1 MRNDWSGQSFP
12 HPPGRKPIVGDAL
25 GADVKA
31 PLQSTMRRAEG
42 LGPIFEL
49 QVFDQKFVFVTG
61 AELAAELAD
70 ESRFVKALSPSL
82 VSLREF
88 AGQGLFTAYNDET
101 NWALAH
107 DLLRPAFTKAAMQR
121 YHPIMLAAAQE
132 LFDTWDAREAPV
144 DVSADMT
151 KLTMETISRT
161 AFSTDFGSFSRSEP
175 HPFIPAMI
183 AALKAGQRKGSL
195 NAMPGA
201 ALMAKR
207 IDKKNAHH
215 QAYVDSLL
223 DGIIAERRGSGAV
236 DESDLL
242 GIMLHTPHP
251 ESGQRLDDLNIRHQ
265 ILTFLVAG
273 HETTSGAL
281 SFALYHLSRDPEI
294 LARAQ
299 AEVDQ
304 ILGPDRD
311 AEPTFEQVAKFRYL
325 RRVLDESLRLWPTAP
340 AYARSPRE
348 TTVLSTGH
356 TMRPEDWAIVIL
368 PLMHR
373 DPAVWGD
380 DAEEFDPDRFLPE
393 NARGRQPHSY
403 KPFGTGERSCI
414 GRQFALH
421 EAILVLARMLH
432 RYDIAGDPDYE
443 LEIAERL
450 TLMPHGFELTVG
462 PRTPATVLPAG
473 ESAQAEPS
481 EVCPVSSIG
490 QPGFQ
495 ATSHGCPSGSAK

>member
-1 MRNDWSGQSFP
+1 VRNDWSGQSFP
-12 HPPGRKPIVGDAL
+12 HPPGRRPVIGDIRKIDPAT
-25 GADVKA
+25 
-31 PLQSTMRRAEG
+31 PLQSMMERG
-42 LGPIFEL
+42 KDLGPVFEAH
-49 QVFDQKFVFVTG
+49 VFDQKFVFVTG
-61 AELAAELAD
+61 AELAAELCD
-70 ESRFVKALSPSL
+70 ESRFEKGLSPAL
-82 VSLREF
+82 VALREF
-88 AGQGLFTAYNDET
+88 AGEGLFTAYNDDT

-107 DLLRPAFTKAAMQR
+107 DLLRPAFTKSAMQS

-132 LFDTWDAREAPV
+132 LFDLWDTKSEPV

-201 ALMAKR
+201 KLMAKR
-207 IDKKNAHH
+207 IDKRNAHH
-215 QAYVDSLL
+215 QAYVDELL
-223 DGIIAERRGSGAV
+223 DDIIAERRATDEV
-236 DESDLL
+236 DETDLL

-251 ESGQRLDDLNIRHQ
+251 ETGARLDDLNIRHQ

-281 SFALYHLSRDPEI
+281 SFALYYLSRNPEI

-299 AEVDQ
+299 AEVDE
-304 ILGPDRD
+304 ILGADKD

-325 RRVLDESLRLWPTAP
+325 RRVLDEGLRLWPTAP
-340 AYARSPRE
+340 AFARSPRE

-368 PLMHR
+368 PMMHR
-373 DPAVWGD
+373 DKSVWGD
-380 DAEEFDPDRFLPE
+380 DADQFDPDRFLAE
-393 NARGRQPHSY
+393 NSRGRQPHTY

-450 TLMPHGFELTVG
+450 TLMPTGFTLALS
-462 PRTPATVLPAG
+462 PRAPAVT
-473 ESAQAEPS
+473 AQL
-481 EVCPVSSIG
+481 G
-490 QPGFQ
+490 QG
-495 ATSHGCPSGSAK
+495 AAARG

>member
-1 MRNDWSGQSFP
+1 MRNDWGGQTFP
-12 HPPGRKPIVGDAL
+12 HPPGRKPIIGDVL
-25 GADVKA
+25 GADVDA
-31 PLQSTMRRAEG
+31 PLQSTMRRAAD
-42 LGPIFEL
+42 LGPIFEMNI
-49 QVFDQKFVFVTG
+49 FDQKFVFVTG
-61 AELAAELAD
+61 AELAAELCD
-70 ESRFVKALSPSL
+70 ESRFEKGLSPAL
-82 VSLREF
+82 VALREF
-88 AGQGLFTAYNDET
+88 AGEGLFTAYNDDT

-107 DLLRPAFTKAAMQR
+107 DLLRPAFTKAAMQS

-132 LFDTWDAREAPV
+132 LFDLWDSHGKPV

-161 AFSTDFGSFSRSEP
+161 AFSTDFGSFSRAEP

-201 ALMAKR
+201 SLLSKR

-215 QAYVDSLL
+215 LAYVDSLL
-223 DGIIAERRGSGAV
+223 DGIIAERRAGEV

-251 ESGQRLDDLNIRHQ
+251 ETGARLDDVNIRHQ

-281 SFALYHLSRDPEI
+281 SFALYYIAQNPDI
-294 LARAQ
+294 LAKAHS
-299 AEVDQ
+299 EVDQ

-311 AEPTFEQVAKFRYL
+311 VEPTFEQVAKFRYL
-325 RRVLDESLRLWPTAP
+325 RRVLDEGLRLWPTAP
-340 AYARSPRE
+340 AFARSPRE

-356 TMRPEDWAIVIL
+356 TMRPGDWAIVIL
-368 PLMHR
+368 PMMHR
-373 DPAVWGD
+373 DKAVWGE
-380 DAEEFDPDRFLPE
+380 DADQFDPDRFVAE

-432 RYDIAGDPDYE
+432 RYDVAADPDYE
-443 LEIAERL
+443 LDIAERL
-450 TLMPHGFELTVG
+450 TLMPKGFELTLT
-462 PRTPATVLPAG
+462 PRVPSVQSHQG
-473 ESAQAEPS
+473 EPS
-481 EVCPVSSIG
+481 VV
-490 QPGFQ
+490 
-495 ATSHGCPSGSAK
+495 

>member
-1 MRNDWSGQSFP
+1 MRNDWSGQTFP
-12 HPPGRKPIVGDAL
+12 HPAGRKPVVGDAL
-25 GADVKA
+25 GADVQA
-31 PLQSTMRRAEG
+31 PLQSTMRRAKD

-49 QVFDQKFVFVTG
+49 KIFDQKFVFVVG

-70 ESRFVKALSPSL
+70 ESRFAKGLSPAL
-82 VSLREF
+82 VALREF
-88 AGQGLFTAYNDET
+88 AGEGLFTAYNDET

-121 YHPIMLAAAQE
+121 YHPVMLAAAQE
-132 LFDTWDAREAPV
+132 LFDTWDARDTPV

-161 AFSTDFGSFSRSEP
+161 AFSTDFGSFSRTEP

-183 AALKAGQRKGSL
+183 SALKAGQRKGSL

-207 IDKKNAHH
+207 IDKRNAHH

-223 DGIIAERRGSGAV
+223 DGIIAERREAGEI

-251 ESGQRLDDLNIRHQ
+251 ETGERLDDLNIRHQ

-281 SFALYHLSRDPEI
+281 SFALFYLSRDPEI

-311 AEPTFEQVAKFRYL
+311 TEPTFEQVAKFRYL
-325 RRVLDESLRLWPTAP
+325 RRVLDEGLRLWPTAP
-340 AYARSPRE
+340 AFARSPRE

-356 TMRPEDWAIVIL
+356 TMRPEDWAIVVL
-368 PLMHR
+368 PMMHR
-373 DPAVWGD
+373 DPAVWGE
-380 DAEEFDPDRFLPE
+380 DADQFDPDRFLPE

-421 EAILVLARMLH
+421 EAILVLARLLH

-450 TLMPHGFELTVG
+450 TLMPKGFELTIR
-462 PRTPATVLPAG
+462 PRVP
-473 ESAQAEPS
+473 QPS
-481 EVCPVSSIG
+481 ETSPASSID
-490 QPGFQ
+490 QSGFQ

>member
-1 MRNDWSGQSFP
+1 MQNDWSGQNFP
-12 HPPGRKPIVGDAL
+12 HPAGRKPLVGGAL
-25 GADVKA
+25 GSVGPT
-31 PLQSTMRRAEG
+31 PLQNTMRRSAG

-49 QVFDQKFVFVTG
+49 KVFDQKFVFVVG

-70 ESRFVKALSPSL
+70 ESRFVKGLSPAL
-82 VSLREF
+82 VALREF
-88 AGQGLFTAYNDET
+88 AGEGLFTAYNDET
-101 NWALAH
+101 NWGLAH
-107 DLLRPAFTKAAMQR
+107 DLLRPAFTKDAMR
-121 YHPIMLAAAQE
+121 GYHPVMLAAAQE
-132 LFDTWDAREAPV
+132 LFDLWDLKAGPV

-183 AALKAGQRKGSL
+183 AALKAGQRKGAL
-195 NAMPGA
+195 NSMPGSSR
-201 ALMAKR
+201 MAKR
-207 IDKKNAHH
+207 INKANAHH
-215 QAYVDSLL
+215 QTYIDSLL
-223 DGIIAERRGSGAV
+223 DDIIAERRSGEI

-251 ESGQRLDDLNIRHQ
+251 ETGARLDDINIRHQ

-281 SFALYHLSRDPEI
+281 SFALYYLSRDPKI
-294 LARAQ
+294 LAAAQ

-304 ILGPDRD
+304 ILGDDRD

-325 RRVLDESLRLWPTAP
+325 RRVLDEGLRLWPTAP
-340 AYARSPRE
+340 AFARSPRE
-348 TTVLSTGH
+348 TTVLSSGH
-356 TMRPEDWAIVIL
+356 TMRPEDWAIVVL
-368 PLMHR
+368 PMLHR

-380 DAEEFDPDRFLPE
+380 DADQFDPDRFLPE
-393 NARGRQPHSY
+393 RSRGRLPHSY

-421 EAILVLARMLH
+421 EAILVLARLLH

-443 LEIAERL
+443 LEIVERL
-450 TLMPHGFELTVG
+450 TLMPKGFELTMT
-462 PRTPATVLPAG
+462 PR
-473 ESAQAEPS
+473 
-481 EVCPVSSIG
+481 
-490 QPGFQ
+490 
-495 ATSHGCPSGSAK
+495 